1 MSPGPPG
8 QNLKVS
14 ALVWYVIATVAG
26 AVRMLI
32 QPSRRPAMIVL
43 FTVALAV
50 LHLGYESL
58 TGGVQSHHLLNRRDM
73 PALSNW
79 LGLFTLPLLG
89 VIVAARVRSG
99 APWKPLWLALV
110 GAAVYGAMLAG
121 AFELGASGVTQA
133 LFFGLFA
140 LAVQLPLY
148 RAEHVLGFV
157 VGMTFT
163 FGAVLPTIIGAVFAT
178 LSLALRG
185 AMRGVVHVWRW
196 LARPAG
202 RPAL

>member
-1 MSPGPPG
+1 
-8 QNLKVS
+8 
-14 ALVWYVIATVAG
+14 
-26 AVRMLI
+26 MLI
-32 QPSRRPAMIVL
+32 QPSRRPAMIVV
-43 FTVALAV
+43 FTVAWAA
-50 LHLGYESL
+50 LHLAYESL
-58 TGGVQSHHLLNRRDM
+58 TGGVQSHHLLNRPDM

-99 APWKPLWLALV
+99 APWRSLSLALV
-110 GAAVYGAMLAG
+110 GSAVYGAVLAG
-121 AFELGASGVTQA
+121 SFELGVSAVTGA

-140 LAVQLPLY
+140 LALLLPLY
-148 RAEHVLGFV
+148 RAEYVLGFV

-178 LSLALRG
+178 LSLALRV
-185 AMRGVVHVWRW
+185 ALRSVVHVAR
-196 LARPAG
+196 LLPRPAG

>member
-1 MSPGPPG
+1 
-8 QNLKVS
+8 
-14 ALVWYVIATVAG
+14 
-26 AVRMLI
+26 
-32 QPSRRPAMIVL
+32 
-43 FTVALAV
+43 
-50 LHLGYESL
+50 
-58 TGGVQSHHLLNRRDM
+58 
-73 PALSNW
+73 
-79 LGLFTLPLLG
+79 
-89 VIVAARVRSG
+89 
-99 APWKPLWLALV
+99 
-110 GAAVYGAMLAG
+110 
-121 AFELGASGVTQA
+121 VTQA

-178 LSLALRG
+178 LSLALRL

>member
-1 MSPGPPG
+1 
-8 QNLKVS
+8 
-14 ALVWYVIATVAG
+14 
-26 AVRMLI
+26 MLI
-32 QPSRRPAMIVL
+32 QPSRRPAMIVV
-43 FTVALAV
+43 FTVAWAVVHLA
-50 LHLGYESL
+50 YESL

-99 APWKPLWLALV
+99 VPWRSLWLALV
-110 GAAVYGAMLAG
+110 GSAVYGAVLAG
-121 AFELGASGVTQA
+121 AFELGVSAVTKA
-133 LFFGLFA
+133 LFFGLFGLA
-140 LAVQLPLY
+140 LLLPLY
-148 RAEHVLGFV
+148 RVEYVLGFV

-178 LSLALRG
+178 LSLALG
-185 AMRGVVHVWRW
+185 AAMHGVVHVWRW